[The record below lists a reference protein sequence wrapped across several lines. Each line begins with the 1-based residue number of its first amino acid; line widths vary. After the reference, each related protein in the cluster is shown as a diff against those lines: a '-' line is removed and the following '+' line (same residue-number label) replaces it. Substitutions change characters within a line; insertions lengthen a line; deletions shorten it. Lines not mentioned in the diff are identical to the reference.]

1 MNPQG
6 KKKKGKG
13 KGKKKELLKNLAISI
28 ASLVIFFGIGE
39 VITRIILGNPLI
51 TEPDSILFWKY
62 KKDQKGHQKFYE
74 PKSVIDKNGFRY
86 SGKEY
91 DPDLPSIYVGGD
103 SFAWGEEVEDTETF
117 AGQLQKILDSQHLSY
132 NVLNGGVPGYGIE
145 QIIDRMEMECNKYH
159 PEYSI
164 LLWVEE
170 DIDRLRNLT
179 TQDKKKFLKAYKLR
193 SIFRYS
199 AFMKFLKE
207 QIFDKL
213 LHKDIGIGFHGDRNI
228 EYAKTH
234 TFDEKITELT
244 PLIKRNIS
252 YLRSR
257 NITPIWAFVTIPSND
272 FKNYLSSLSA
282 ELSIDLVN
290 PVPEYMKNFK
300 ELENMLTKHSN
311 HYKPEVYEVL
321 ANKVFFNVIYN
332 GDS

>member
-13 KGKKKELLKNLAISI
+13 KGKKKELLKKLAISI

-62 KKDQKGHQKFYE
+62 KKNQKGHQKLYE

-164 LLWVEE
+164 LLWVEG

-179 TQDKKKFLKAYKLR
+179 TQDKKRFL
-193 SIFRYS
+193 
-199 AFMKFLKE
+199 
-207 QIFDKL
+207 
-213 LHKDIGIGFHGDRNI
+213 
-228 EYAKTH
+228 T
-234 TFDEKITELT
+234 T
-244 PLIKRNIS
+244 LIKNRRFTTNYYEMFTPDQVLGDHYYRQSDYFFMFGSIGYSTIHQHLKNNNI
-252 YLRSR
+252 
-257 NITPIWAFVTIPSND
+257 
-272 FKNYLSSLSA
+272 
-282 ELSIDLVN
+282 
-290 PVPEYMKNFK
+290 
-300 ELENMLTKHSN
+300 
-311 HYKPEVYEVL
+311 
-321 ANKVFFNVIYN
+321 IYV
-332 GDS
+332 